1 MSNRAK
7 KQLILHIPYVI
18 MGLIATNLG
27 EAWRLAEG
35 ANSSEKLLSFMN
47 GEDATW
53 FGQLMARPQLY
64 AWLIQMEYWMESY
77 RVSFV

>member
-1 MSNRAK
+1 
-7 KQLILHIPYVI
+7 
-18 MGLIATNLG
+18 
-27 EAWRLAEG
+27 
-35 ANSSEKLLSFMN
+35 MN

-77 RVSFV
+77 GVSFV